1 MIADFNFLLIFF
13 NHSFTSFHNDL
24 TITTYY
30 LILKASNISTT
41 NIEIELIEDPLA
53 PQDSKDFPE
62 EEIITKMEETF
73 KLNQEIFKNTEAP
86 ATKATKINTEN
97 SFIPRRVKKFDPI
110 IKAGLAQLGQGP
122 ARIHDFGMTKFHL
135 DSNNKTNTVKNQS
148 ETGKP
153 AFSTT
158 KFYNS
163 KEFYSEIL
171 HKPIKVNSL
180 HDPSQKLSKVVDA
193 VREKL
198 LKTNFVPIDKIEK
211 NAASTGTTAPAAA
224 TIVKV
229 PTHVRV
235 LSRLEEKINS
245 LDCDIQNLPAD
256 STIWRGNETHELNLP
271 IMVSIY

>member
-1 MIADFNFLLIFF
+1 
-13 NHSFTSFHNDL
+13 
-24 TITTYY
+24 
-30 LILKASNISTT
+30 
-41 NIEIELIEDPLA
+41 
-53 PQDSKDFPE
+53 
-62 EEIITKMEETF
+62 MEETF
-73 KLNQEIFKNTEAP
+73 KLNQEIFKNTEPP
-86 ATKATKINTEN
+86 ATKLTKINTEN

-110 IKAGLAQLGQGP
+110 IKSGLSQLGQGP

-135 DSNNKTNTVKNQS
+135 DLNNKTNAIKNQS

-171 HKPIKVNSL
+171 HKPIKANSF

-198 LKTNFVPIDKIEK
+198 LKSNFVPIDKMDK
-211 NAASTGTTAPAAA
+211 TAVSTTNSPSQAAA
-224 TIVKV
+224 TSSVKIP
-229 PTHVRV
+229 PTHIRV

-271 IMVSIY
+271 ITVSFY